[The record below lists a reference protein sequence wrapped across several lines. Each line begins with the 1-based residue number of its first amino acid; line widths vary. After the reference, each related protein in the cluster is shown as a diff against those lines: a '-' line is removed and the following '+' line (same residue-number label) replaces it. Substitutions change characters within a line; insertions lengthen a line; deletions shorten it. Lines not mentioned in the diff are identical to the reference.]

1 MYFHVDSWAG
11 KSYVM
16 AAMAKSSLAKGKNV
30 LILAHR
36 NSLLRQH
43 RELFEELEIENKNLR
58 IESVFTEVRHLGEY
72 GKVDFI
78 IIDERTFG
86 FCKQLYQD
94 L

>member
-1 MYFHVDSWAG
+1 
-11 KSYVM
+11 M

-58 IESVFTEVRHLGEY
+58 IENVFTEVRHLGEH
-72 GKVDFI
+72 GPVDFI
-78 IIDERTFG
+78 ILDERPFKL
-86 FCKQLYQD
+86 CE
-94 L
+94 